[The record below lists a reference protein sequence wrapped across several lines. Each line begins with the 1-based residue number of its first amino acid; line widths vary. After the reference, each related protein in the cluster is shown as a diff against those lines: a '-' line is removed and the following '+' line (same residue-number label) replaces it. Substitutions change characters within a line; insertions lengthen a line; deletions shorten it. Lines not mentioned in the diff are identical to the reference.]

1 MTQSVFLDTD
11 VMLDYL
17 ENRNKDVSDVIAQLL
32 FLHNTSKLYVVT
44 SVFNIAELIDK
55 EFEIHFM
62 GWCLGEKMSADE
74 ALSKFKKNGPFVKT
88 ISQGYKSSI
97 EKRIQSFIFENKI
110 GLLTFPTD
118 YQFQE
123 LYDLIYNRQI
133 KSQDAVNVATASS
146 CKVTYFLTNDSDLT
160 EKIGD
165 LFDVYRLREKPL
177 RESFRD
183 TVLESFLEA
192 V

>member
-1 MTQSVFLDTD
+1 MSQSVFLDTD

-17 ENRNKDVSDVIAQLL
+17 ENRNRDVRDIVAQLL
-32 FLHNTSKLYVVT
+32 LLHKKAKISLVT
-44 SVFNIAELIDK
+44 SAFNVAELIDK
-55 EFEIHFM
+55 EFEIQFI
-62 GWCLGEKMSADE
+62 GWCLRERMSYDE
-74 ALSKFKKNGPFVKT
+74 T
-88 ISQGYKSSI
+88 ISKLKRDERLLRTISEGCRNNI
-97 EKRIQSFIFENKI
+97 EKGIQEFIFKNEI
-110 GLLTFPTD
+110 GVLSLPQD

-123 LYDLIYNRQI
+123 LYDLIYKRQL

-146 CKVTYFLTNDSDLT
+146 RKVTYFLTNDSNIA

-165 LFDVYRLREKPL
+165 LFDVYKLREQTL

-183 TVLESFLEA
+183 TVLESVLEA